1 MEEAP
6 ATLNRCRGFDAVTD
20 KIDLGRCDVCGTQF
34 LYSKTATHSR
44 LFKLR
49 CKSWTCNECR
59 PRRQKRLK
67 WQARSG
73 NPVTFITLTCNPACH
88 ESPGDAARA
97 MTRAWRAARRAIE
110 AKYKGKKGEYCTVV
124 EATKLGWPHL
134 HVLTT
139 RQWIDQGWLS
149 FLWKTLTG
157 AHIVDIRRVS
167 NERQA
172 ASYVS
177 KYLGKAPHRFL
188 HCKRYYFTRGY
199 IKRDPLA
206 PSKFDWTL
214 ATHETL
220 NGNIEVMMVALKQSG
235 NSLIEDREG
244 FYIFEHPPPVS
255 VCPLI
260 GTLAAA

>member
-1 MEEAP
+1 M
-6 ATLNRCRGFDAVTD
+6 
-20 KIDLGRCDVCGTQF
+20 CGTQF
-34 LYSKTATHSR
+34 LYSKTTTHTR

-49 CKSWTCNECR
+49 CRSWTCAECR

-97 MTRAWRAARRAIE
+97 MTKAWRAARRAIE
-110 AKYKGKKGEYCTVV
+110 AHYKGKKGEYLTVV
-124 EATKLGWPHL
+124 EATQKGWPHL

-139 RQWIDQGWLS
+139 RRWIDQAWLS
-149 FLWKTLTG
+149 FLWKSLTG
-157 AHIVDIRRVS
+157 AHVVDIRRVS
-167 NERQA
+167 NQGMA
-172 ASYVS
+172 ASYVA

-199 IKRDPLA
+199 LPPREVTASP
-206 PSKFDWTL
+206 FDWTT

-220 NGNIEVMMVALKQSG
+220 NGQIEVMMIALQQSG
-235 NSLIEDREG
+235 LSMIDARDG
-244 FYIFEHPPPVS
+244 FYIFEHPPPLG
-255 VCPLI
+255 VCPLT
-260 GTLAAA
+260 GTLAA